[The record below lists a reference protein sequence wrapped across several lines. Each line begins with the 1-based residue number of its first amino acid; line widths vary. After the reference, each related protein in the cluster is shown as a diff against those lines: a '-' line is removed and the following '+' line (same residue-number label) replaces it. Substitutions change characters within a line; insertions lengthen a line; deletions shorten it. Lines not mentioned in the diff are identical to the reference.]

1 MSGLHQ
7 KAARTGFGDAVLAEQ
22 IRLVLKQSLAVQYRA
37 VLAAFPGHL
46 VGGEEGFAA
55 IDHGLLDA
63 LLANLEP
70 VHTAHDP
77 DRGSEYRSSPEFDY
91 EEQSGVVGRAR

>member
-1 MSGLHQ
+1 MSGPYQ
-7 KAARTGFGDAVLAEQ
+7 KAARTGFGDAVLSEQ
-22 IRLVLKQSLAVQYRA
+22 IWLILKQSLVVQRCA
-37 VLAAFPGHL
+37 VLAAFPGL
-46 VGGEEGFAA
+46 LTGGEEGFAA
-55 IDHGLLDA
+55 IDHGLLDT

-70 VHTAHDP
+70 VHTAHDL